1 MTAKLLLV
9 CVDPVGSH
17 WQLGPL
23 PPAKGRILLIG
34 WRLTPRPVDDGVPDD
49 VGAILTRAFT
59 SIARVSFPVSEM
71 TGAASK
77 EWSDGDV
84 QLRSLGDGGLI
95 EHIKSALNRAP
106 TSTTL
111 LSTRAAQAAARMF
124 DGGGYPWHLQGQ
136 AAVLSLRDAAPPD
149 IDRQSLL
156 SLIAD
161 DWAQQLVQLRCAG
174 IVGGLRP
181 GVDGE
186 VVGVLS
192 LNDGLTGALPD
203 ALEHEARRAGFGWLR
218 LSEPDFTDML
228 AAAPPA
234 EKGER

>member
-1 MTAKLLLV
+1 MTANLLLV
-9 CVDPVGSH
+9 CMDPAGSH

-23 PPAKGRILLIG
+23 PPAKGRMLLIG

-49 VGAILTRAFT
+49 VGAILTRALT

-71 TGAASK
+71 TRGASK
-77 EWSDGDV
+77 EWSHGDV

-95 EHIKSALNRAP
+95 EHIKSAFNHAP

-124 DGGGYPWHLQGQ
+124 DDGGYPWHLQGQ
-136 AAVLSLRDAAPPD
+136 ATVLSLRDAAPPD

-161 DWAQQLVQLRCAG
+161 DWAQQLAQLQCSG

-181 GVDGE
+181 GVDGD
-186 VVGVLS
+186 VAGVLS
-192 LNDGLTGALPD
+192 LSDGFTGDLLD
-203 ALEHEARRAGFGWLR
+203 ALEHEARRAGFDWQR
-218 LSEPDFTDML
+218 LPETDFMDTL
-228 AAAPPA
+228 ATAPPA
-234 EKGER
+234 GKGEH